1 MSKPANTV
9 LFCRCPSYQ
18 PILIQTAVHRIF
30 ELSGGMSRLV
40 RPGQKILIK
49 PNLIAPYP
57 VDKPA
62 QTHPQVILAV
72 AQAVLDAGGRP
83 TVGDS
88 PAWGGVDACLE
99 ALGVRDDLIKIGANI
114 VNLDKPVW
122 RKIDGVRVGISRHAL
137 EADGI
142 INVPKFKAHQQLG
155 ATFAIK
161 NMFGCVSGKQ
171 KAIWHFVRGADNDSF
186 CRLIWGIFQH
196 LSPAFNLIDA
206 VVGMQGQGPLSGTA
220 KPLGFL
226 IGSDD
231 AACCE
236 LLCTKMIDMPP
247 ASLPL
252 LAQALQGRKL
262 DFQSLSVVGDDYR
275 PMVCRDFVG
284 AHLTPLRFS
293 FPRICKSILKQ
304 AALRIRH
311 ILPAGKS

>member
-1 MSKPANTV
+1 M
-9 LFCRCPSYQ
+9 
-18 PILIQTAVHRIF
+18 HRIF
-30 ELSGGMSRLV
+30 ELSGGISRFV
-40 RPGQKILIK
+40 RPGERILVK

-62 QTHPQVILAV
+62 QTHPQMILAV
-72 AQAVLDAGGRP
+72 VQSVLDAGGKP
-83 TVGDS
+83 IVGDS

-99 ALGVRDDLIKIGANI
+99 ALGVRDTLIKIGATI
-114 VNLDKPVW
+114 VEMDKPVW
-122 RKIDGVRVGISRHAL
+122 RKIDGVRVGLSRHAL
-137 EADGI
+137 EADSI

-171 KAIWHFVRGADNDSF
+171 KPIWHFIRGGDHKSF
-186 CRLIWGIFQH
+186 CRLLWGIYQH

-206 VVGMQGQGPLSGTA
+206 VVGMEGQGPLSGTA
-220 KPLGFL
+220 KQLGFL
-226 IGSDD
+226 VGSDD

-236 LLCTKMIDMPP
+236 LLCATMIDMPP
-247 ASLPL
+247 ANLPL

-262 DFQSLSVVGDDYR
+262 DFQSLNIIGDDYR
-275 PMVCRDFVG
+275 PMLCRDFVR
-284 AHLTPLRFS
+284 ARLTPLRFS

-304 AALRIRH
+304 AAIRIRH